1 MKNLKL
7 DRPLAVFDLET
18 TGTSP
23 SSDRIVEVCV
33 AVLSPDGSR
42 NVVTRRVNP
51 GRPIPPDATKVHGIS
66 DADVADAP
74 SFRDIA
80 PDLLRLLEG
89 CDLAGFNVLSF
100 DLPLLQ
106 AELERCNLSLDTT
119 QCHVV
124 DAQRIYHRKE
134 RRTLSAAV
142 QFYTG
147 VEHTGAHG
155 AEADV
160 LATAEVL
167 DAQVAR
173 YPDLPSDVEGLAE
186 VSRPA
191 DWADSQGKLGWAAG
205 EVVLRFGKHRDQPL
219 REMARK
225 DASYL
230 RWILDSDFPSD
241 TKKLIQD
248 ALDGRVSQKPGL

>member
-23 SSDRIVEVCV
+23 SSDVIVEICV
-33 AVLSPDGSR
+33 AILSPDGSR
-42 NVVTRRVNP
+42 KVVTRRVNP
-51 GRPIPPDATKVHGIS
+51 GRPIPPEATKVHGIS

-80 PDLLRLLEG
+80 PELLRLLEG
-89 CDLAGFNVLSF
+89 CDLAGFNVISY

-106 AELERCNLSLDTT
+106 AELDRCNLSLDTS
-119 QCHVV
+119 QCRVV
-124 DAQRIYHRKE
+124 DVQRIYHRKE

-147 VEHTGAHG
+147 KEHTGAHG

-173 YPDLPSDVEGLAE
+173 YSDLPSDVEGLAQ

-191 DWADSQGKLGWAAG
+191 DWADSQGKLGWAEG
-205 EVVLRFGKHRDQPL
+205 EVVMRFGKHRDQLL
-219 REMARK
+219 RDVVRK

-230 RWILDSDFPSD
+230 RWILESDFPGD

-248 ALDGRVSQKPGL
+248 ALDGRPSQKQGK